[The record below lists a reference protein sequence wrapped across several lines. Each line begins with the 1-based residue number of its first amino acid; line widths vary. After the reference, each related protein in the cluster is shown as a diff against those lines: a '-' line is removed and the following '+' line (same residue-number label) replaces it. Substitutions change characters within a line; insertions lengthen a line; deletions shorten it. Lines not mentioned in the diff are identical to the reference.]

1 MSLNRPMNNLP
12 ANSERQY
19 KIDLEVAQKLSISS
33 YAEERSVLIATNPRQ
48 PTRPP
53 TRPPTTTTR
62 PTANKRFE
70 VPANKD
76 ISNVVASSLF
86 SCNTGT
92 KYMFRMRD
100 HQNYITE
107 FCAIKYADDSW
118 TINNT
123 YIIGPTSINRLS
135 SIIKSGDFSSF
146 DGAKCFF
153 ISLWEH
159 NYGALQ
165 NIGIVS
171 PYNILQLSGHN
182 IIHNFRNKMIYLD
195 DNLMPLLRA
204 IQFKNQGLQFV
215 SIICN
220 IIDDTINKDNFITNV
235 NFGSSASSSKLQ
247 LSVTYN
253 SYHYVNS
260 ADYCNINLWREN
272 STIINV

>member
-1 MSLNRPMNNLP
+1 MLSKLSLNRPMNNLP

-33 YAEERSVLIATNPRQ
+33 YEEEK
-48 PTRPP
+48 
-53 TRPPTTTTR
+53 
-62 PTANKRFE
+62 KRFDSYKPA
-70 VPANKD
+70 PANKPANNKYAFPAAEVD
-76 ISNVVASSLF
+76 TPTIIAKSLF
-86 SCNTGT
+86 ECNTGT
-92 KYMFRMRD
+92 RYLFKQRD
-100 HQNYITE
+100 NEGYITE
-107 FCAIKYADDSW
+107 FCAVRYMDGSW
-118 TINNT
+118 SINNT
-123 YIIGPTSINRLS
+123 YICEPATVDEMKAIL
-135 SIIKSGDFSSF
+135 KSGDLTRF

-195 DNLMPLLRA
+195 DNLMPLLRT

-247 LSVTYN
+247 WSVTYN